1 VQNENKNGYSGDTV
15 RYQFRNSREGIIMTT
30 SSGLHWTSRRAFLL
44 ASVGCAV
51 GLGNIWL
58 FPYQAGANGG
68 GAFVLVYLAA
78 IFGLALPVLLAE
90 IMLGRRGAAAPPAGL
105 AAVAKESG
113 HSENWRWMGILLGAF
128 GALFALGF
136 YCVVGGWT
144 IAYALKAAAGQLQH
158 LDGEQSAQM
167 FTELSA
173 TPGSILPSF
182 VAFTALTIFI
192 SSRGLH
198 AGIEK
203 AVKLMMPALF
213 VMLIA
218 MVLYSAVVGDFGT
231 AVRFLLQPDFSKIT
245 SEVVLA
251 AFGTAFFSVSVGITN
266 MMAYGSYI
274 EKGTNLPESAT
285 LVVIA
290 DTTVALLA
298 GLAIFPIVFMAG
310 IEPSGGGGLAFIS
323 LPIAFGQIPG
333 GLVVGTV
340 FFVLLFF
347 AALTSSIGML
357 EPPVSWLRDSFNLS
371 RRDAALAAGSMA
383 FVLSLLAA
391 LSFNELGDVRLLG
404 NFAIFAD
411 KTIFEFF
418 VYVVTQVFMPAG
430 GILLA
435 VFAGWVVKRQFS
447 ADELYNGDEPLMYKV
462 WLFIVRF
469 VAPILLALV
478 LYDVATQ

>member
-1 VQNENKNGYSGDTV
+1 
-15 RYQFRNSREGIIMTT
+15 MTT
-30 SSGLHWTSRRAFLL
+30 SSGLHWSSRTAFLL

-58 FPYQAGANGG
+58 FPYQAGENGG
-68 GAFVLVYLAA
+68 GAFVIIYLAA

-90 IMLGRRGAAAPPAGL
+90 MMLGRRGAAAPPQGL
-105 AAVAKESG
+105 ANVARESG
-113 HSENWRWMGILLGAF
+113 RSENWRWMGILLGGI
-128 GALFALGF
+128 GAMLALGF

-144 IAYALKAAAGQLQH
+144 LAYAIKAAAGQLQQ
-158 LDGEQSAQM
+158 LDAASSAAM
-167 FTELSA
+167 FSELSA

-182 VAFTALTIFI
+182 IAFTALTVFI

-203 AVKLMMPALF
+203 AVKFMMPALF
-213 VMLIA
+213 IMLVA
-218 MVLYSAVVGDFGT
+218 MVVYAAFIGDF
-231 AVRFLLQPDFSKIT
+231 AAALRFLFAPDFSKIT

-266 MMAYGSYI
+266 MMAYGSYV
-274 EKGTNLPESAT
+274 EKSTNLPRSAAI
-285 LVVIA
+285 VVVA

-310 IEPSGGGGLAFIS
+310 LEPAGGGGLAFQS

-333 GLVVGTV
+333 GMIFGTL

-357 EPPVSWLRDSFNLS
+357 EPPVSWIADTFNYS
-371 RRDAALAAGSMA
+371 RRKAAAIAGGIA
-383 FVLSLLAA
+383 FALSLMAA
-391 LSFNELGDVRLLG
+391 LSFNVLSGFQPLG
-404 NFAIFAD
+404 NLAIFEGKIVFD
-411 KTIFEFF
+411 VF
-418 VYVVTQVFMPAG
+418 VYIVTQLVMPAG
-430 GILLA
+430 GIL
-435 VFAGWVVKRQFS
+435 VTIFAGWVVHRKFS
-447 ADELYNGDEPLMYKV
+447 ADEMYDGKEPLAYKA

-469 VAPILLALV
+469 VAPVLLALV
-478 LYDVATQ
+478 LWDVATA

>member
-1 VQNENKNGYSGDTV
+1 
-15 RYQFRNSREGIIMTT
+15 MTT
-30 SSGLHWTSRRAFLL
+30 SSGLHWSSRRAFLF
-44 ASVGCAV
+44 AAVGCAV

-68 GAFVLVYLAA
+68 GAFVLIYLAA

-90 IMLGRRGAAAPPAGL
+90 MMLGRRGASSPPAGL

-113 HSENWRWMGILLGAF
+113 HSEHWRWMGILLGGI
-128 GALFALGF
+128 GALCALGF

-144 IAYALKAAAGQLQH
+144 LAYAIKAAAGQLQQ
-158 LDGEQSAQM
+158 LDGGQSAQL

-173 TPGSILPSF
+173 TPGSILPTF
-182 VAFTALTIFI
+182 VAFTALTVFI

-198 AGIEK
+198 AGIER
-203 AVKLMMPALF
+203 AVKFMMPALF
-213 VMLIA
+213 MMLVA
-218 MVLYSAVVGDFGT
+218 MVIYAVVVGDFG
-231 AVRFLLQPDFSKIT
+231 AALKFLFQPDFSKIT
-245 SEVVLA
+245 SKVVLA
-251 AFGTAFFSVSVGITN
+251 ALGTAFFSVSVGITN

-274 EKGTNLPESAT
+274 EKSTNLPESAV

-290 DTTVALLA
+290 DTSVAMLA

-323 LPIAFGQIPG
+323 LPVAFGQIPG
-333 GLVVGTV
+333 GLVFGTI

-347 AALTSSIGML
+347 AAMTSSIGMM

-371 RRDAALAAGSMA
+371 RRKAALTAGAAV
-383 FVLSLLAA
+383 FLLSLLAA
-391 LSFNELGDVRLLG
+391 LSFNVLSDVRVLG
-404 NFAIFAD
+404 NISIFEG

-418 VYVVTQVFMPAG
+418 VYLVTQVIMPAG
-430 GILLA
+430 GIL
-435 VFAGWVVKRQFS
+435 VTIFAGWIVKRQFS
-447 ADELYNGDEPLMYKV
+447 ADELYDGGEPLAYKV

-469 VAPILLALV
+469 VAPVLLAMV

>member
-1 VQNENKNGYSGDTV
+1 
-15 RYQFRNSREGIIMTT
+15 MTT
-30 SSGLHWTSRRAFLL
+30 SSGLHWTSRRAFLM

-68 GAFVLVYLAA
+68 GAFVLIYLAA

-105 AAVAKESG
+105 AAIAKESG
-113 HSENWRWMGILLGAF
+113 HSENWRWMGILLGAV
-128 GALFALGF
+128 GALLALGF

-144 IAYALKAAAGQLQH
+144 LAYAFKAAAGQLQQ
-158 LDGEQSAQM
+158 LDGAQSAQL
-167 FTELSA
+167 FTDLSA
-173 TPGSILPSF
+173 TPGSLLPWF
-182 VAFTALTIFI
+182 VAFTVLTIFI

-213 VMLIA
+213 IMLVA
-218 MVLYSAVVGDFGT
+218 MVIYSMVVGEFGR
-231 AVRFLLQPDFSKIT
+231 AVSFLFRPDFSKIN
-245 SEVVLA
+245 SGVVLA
-251 AFGTAFFSVSVGITN
+251 ALGTAFFSVSVGITN

-274 EKGTNLPESAT
+274 EKSTNLPQSAT
-285 LVVIA
+285 IVVIA

-310 IEPSGGGGLAFIS
+310 IEPAGGGGLAFIS
-323 LPIAFGQIPG
+323 LPVAFGQIPG
-333 GLVVGTV
+333 GLIIATV

-371 RRDAALAAGSMA
+371 RRKAALTAGSAA

-391 LSFNELGDVRLLG
+391 LSFNELSEVRVLG
-404 NFAIFAD
+404 NLGVFAD
-411 KTIFEFF
+411 KTIFDFF
-418 VYVVTQVFMPAG
+418 VYFVTQVIMPAG
-430 GILLA
+430 GILVA
-435 VFAGWVVKRQFS
+435 IFAGWIVKRQFS
-447 ADELYNGDEPLMYKV
+447 ADELYDGNEPFAYKA
-462 WLFIVRF
+462 WLFVVRY
-469 VAPILLALV
+469 VAPVLLAIV
-478 LYDVATQ
+478 LYTEATK

>member
-1 VQNENKNGYSGDTV
+1 
-15 RYQFRNSREGIIMTT
+15 MTT
-30 SSGLHWTSRRAFLL
+30 SSGLHWTSRRAFLM

-68 GAFVLVYLAA
+68 GAFVLIYLAA

-90 IMLGRRGAAAPPAGL
+90 IMLGRRGAAAPPTAL
-105 AAVAKESG
+105 ATLAKESG
-113 HSENWRWMGILLGAF
+113 HSEKWRWMGILLGAL

-144 IAYALKAAAGQLQH
+144 IAYAFKSISGQLQQ
-158 LDGEQSAQM
+158 LNGEQSAQM

-173 TPGSILPSF
+173 TPGSILPWF
-182 VAFTALTIFI
+182 VVFTLLTIFI
-192 SSRGLH
+192 SSKGLH

-203 AVKLMMPALF
+203 AVKFMMPALF
-213 VMLIA
+213 IMLVALVI
-218 MVLYSAVVGDFGT
+218 YSAFVGDFG
-231 AVRFLLQPDFSKIT
+231 AAFRFLFQPDFSKIT
-245 SEVVLA
+245 SEVALA

-274 EKGTNLPESAT
+274 EKSTNLPESAT
-285 LVVIA
+285 LIVIA

-310 IEPSGGGGLAFIS
+310 IEPAGGGGLAFIS
-323 LPIAFGQIPG
+323 LPVAFGQIPG
-333 GLVVGTV
+333 GLIVGTI

-347 AALTSSIGML
+347 AALTSSIGMM
-357 EPPVSWLRDSFNLS
+357 EPPVSWLRDSFGLS
-371 RRDAALAAGSMA
+371 RRKAALAAGSAA

-391 LSFNELGDVRLLG
+391 LSFNVLGDVRVLG
-404 NFAIFAD
+404 NLAIFAD

-418 VYVVTQVFMPAG
+418 IYVVTQVFMPAG
-430 GILLA
+430 GILVA
-435 VFAGWVVKRQFS
+435 IFAGWIVKRQFS
-447 ADELYNGDEPLMYKV
+447 ADELFNGEQPLAYKV

-469 VAPILLALV
+469 VAPVLLTLV

>member
-1 VQNENKNGYSGDTV
+1 
-15 RYQFRNSREGIIMTT
+15 MTT
-30 SSGLHWTSRRAFLL
+30 ASGLHWTSRRTFLM

-68 GAFVLVYLAA
+68 GAFVLIYLAA

-90 IMLGRRGAAAPPAGL
+90 LMLGRRGAAAPPEGL
-105 AAVAKESG
+105 AAIARESG
-113 HSENWRWMGILLGAF
+113 HSENWRWMGIVLGAL

-144 IAYALKAAAGQLQH
+144 VAYAFKAIAGQLQQ
-158 LDGEQSAQM
+158 LDGDQSAQM
-167 FTELSA
+167 FQQLSA
-173 TPGSILPSF
+173 TPGSILPWF
-182 VAFTALTIFI
+182 VAFTLLTVFI

-198 AGIEK
+198 AGIER
-203 AVKLMMPALF
+203 AVKFMMPALF
-213 VMLIA
+213 VMLVA
-218 MVLYSAVVGDFGT
+218 MVIYSAFVGDFR
-231 AVRFLLQPDFSKIT
+231 AAIQFLFKPDFSKIT
-245 SEVVLA
+245 SEIALA

-274 EKGTNLPESAT
+274 EKSTNLPESAT
-285 LVVIA
+285 LIVIA
-290 DTTVALLA
+290 DTTVALFA

-310 IEPSGGGGLAFIS
+310 IEPAGGGGLAFIS
-323 LPIAFGQIPG
+323 LPVAFGQIPG

-340 FFVLLFF
+340 FFTLLFV
-347 AALTSSIGML
+347 AALTSSIGMM

-371 RRDAALAAGSMA
+371 RQRAAFIAGGVA
-383 FVLSLLAA
+383 FALSLCAA
-391 LSFNELGDVRLLG
+391 LSFNVLSDVRVLG
-404 NFAIFAD
+404 NLAIFAD
-411 KTIFEFF
+411 KTIFDFF
-418 VYVVTQVFMPAG
+418 VYVVTQVLMPAG
-430 GILLA
+430 GILVA

-447 ADELYNGDEPLMYKV
+447 ADELYGGNETAAYKA

-469 VAPILLALV
+469 VAPILLTMV